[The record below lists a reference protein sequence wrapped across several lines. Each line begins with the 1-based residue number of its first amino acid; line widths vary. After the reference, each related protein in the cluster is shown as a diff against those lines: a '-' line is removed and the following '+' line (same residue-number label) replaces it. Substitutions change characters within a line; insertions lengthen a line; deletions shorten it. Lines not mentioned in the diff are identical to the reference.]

1 MVKEETAIEM
11 ASRRRKEL
19 ETQLKRELS
28 NEELLEF
35 RQSVVSFFAAKNRA
49 RRTVE
54 RANPFKG
61 RRRK

>member
-28 NEELLEF
+28 NEELLEL
-35 RQSVVSFFAAKNRA
+35 RQSVVRFFAAKNRA

-54 RANPFKG
+54 RARPLN
-61 RRRK
+61 RRK